1 MLGCVRYE
9 TTYPRDAS
17 GLEFERPV
25 APRLISERIL
35 VEEFA
40 DGSLATGE
48 PLAPVRFRW
57 RDRVV
62 DVAEVVDT
70 WRKMT
75 GDGYV
80 RRHYFH
86 LQAADGT
93 RYIVYCERQARK
105 ASRPTQRWFLYTME

>member
-1 MLGCVRYE
+1 M
-9 TTYPRDAS
+9 
-17 GLEFERPV
+17 
-25 APRLISERIL
+25 APRLIAESIH

-40 DGSLATGE
+40 DGSLTTGE

-57 RDRVV
+57 RNRVI
-62 DVAEVVDT
+62 DVAEVVEA
-70 WRKMT
+70 WRKTT

-93 RYIVYCERQARK
+93 NYIVYCERRGRA
-105 ASRPTQRWFLYTME
+105 ASRPTQRWFLYTMG